1 MFRKFRYSKTY
12 IVIISITAFAEG
24 KLYSILSN
32 AKYLI
37 ENKHL
42 SYKIHWTFPTYFF
55 EKLKLNPEL
64 HEWFFKRLQNNED
77 IYIPST
83 YSGSPHE
90 YMLHDEIHVDLYW
103 ALKNP
108 FSSGYKD
115 LFKDTPPIFYIYN
128 MEKRR
133 KRVLELYRKLN
144 FNYIEGVRYARNNK
158 KYLVFYKNNCQFL
171 SEIQEPEI
179 RKKNIG
185 TLIYFHEIK
194 DIYNNQDLKN
204 FLLSL
209 KELDTNFYSTKIQN
223 LEGIKIATELLEIP
237 EFNSLKDQG
246 LILQF
251 QNKRLKEYQINEN
264 SLKEFLINKNFENHL
279 TNLEPITS
287 KNLEYNMEGN
297 FTLSHE
303 KYHVKFEAGKLSKI
317 KHKERN
323 AEFLDSC
330 KTYLKFS
337 SKKDITLEPAIESS
351 FSFSNENI
359 LGVRQ
364 YLNFDTQEKSIL
376 DFFLDESLASFF
388 ISIKIVWPSTLTFDN
403 KNLKIGNIND
413 LLEYSSLEIPIFEVD
428 KGTYLKITAR
438 YNDSDT
444 YEKIIETKKDIKGYI
459 NGTEF
464 LISKGSD
471 QSSNFFISF
480 LNIEKYIIYTI
491 NYKIEKRSSKRWFI
505 LNIGGSYNRVKS
517 EDLKNYSLSLNLL
530 LLPMNN
536 NFDNKIKI
544 NSKIKNLLFYPN
556 IKKMKIN
563 SHQ

>member
-1 MFRKFRYSKTY
+1 MFRKIRNSKTY
-12 IVIISITAFAEG
+12 IVIISITSFAEG

-37 ENKHL
+37 ESKNL

-55 EKLKLNPEL
+55 EILKSNAELN
-64 HEWFFKRLQNNED
+64 EWFFKRLKNNED

-108 FSSGYKD
+108 FKSGYKD
-115 LFKDTPPIFYIYN
+115 LFQDNPNTFYIYN
-128 MEKRR
+128 MEKLR
-133 KRVLELYRKLN
+133 KRVLDLYRKLN
-144 FNYIEGVRYARNNK
+144 FNYIEGIRTAKNNK

-171 SEIQEPEI
+171 EEIQEP
-179 RKKNIG
+179 N
-185 TLIYFHEIK
+185 TQNHNTDSLIYFHEIK
-194 DIYNNQDLKN
+194 DIYDNQILKN

-209 KELDTNFYSTKIQN
+209 KELDTNFYSIKIQN
-223 LEGIKIATELLEIP
+223 LEGKKINIELLETP
-237 EFNSLKDQG
+237 EFNSLKEQA

-251 QNKRLKEYQINEN
+251 QNQRLKEYQINEN
-264 SLKEFLINKNFENHL
+264 SLKEFLTNKNFEDQS

-303 KYHVKFEAGKLSKI
+303 KYHVKFEKGKLNKI
-317 KHKERN
+317 KYKERK

-330 KTYLKFS
+330 RTYIKIL
-337 SKKDITLEPAIESS
+337 SKKEIIIEPIIESS
-351 FSFSNENI
+351 FSFSNEKI
-359 LGVRQ
+359 VGIRQ
-364 YLNFDTQEKSIL
+364 YLDFNAKEKSII
-376 DFFLDESLASFF
+376 DFFLNEDLASFF
-388 ISIKIVWPSTLTFDN
+388 ISLKIVWPEIINYNN
-403 KNLKIGNIND
+403 KKIKTNDINY
-413 LLEYSSLEIPIFEVD
+413 LLEYSSLEIPIFEIE
-428 KGTYLKITAR
+428 KGTNLKITAR

-464 LISKGSD
+464 LISKGND
-471 QSSNFFISF
+471 QNSNFFISF

-491 NYKIEKRSSKRWFI
+491 NYKIEKKGFKRWFI
-505 LNIGGSYNRVKS
+505 LNIGGSYNRIKT
-517 EDLKNYSLSLNLL
+517 EDLQNYSLSLNLL
-530 LLPMNN
+530 LLPNNN
-536 NFDNKIKI
+536 NFDNKIKL
-544 NSKIKNLLFYPN
+544 NSKTKTLLFYPN
-556 IKKMKIN
+556 IKKNENK
-563 SHQ
+563 

>member
-1 MFRKFRYSKTY
+1 MLFRKFRRSNTY
-12 IVIISITAFAEG
+12 IVIISITAFAES

-32 AKYLI
+32 TKYLI
-37 ENKHL
+37 ENKKIY
-42 SYKIHWTFPTYFF
+42 YKIHWTFPTYFF
-55 EKLKLNPEL
+55 EILKLNPEL
-64 HEWFFKRLQNNED
+64 NEWFFKRLKNNED

-115 LFKDTPPIFYIYN
+115 LFKDNPPMFYIYK
-128 MEKRR
+128 MEKLR
-133 KRVLELYRKLN
+133 KKVLELYRKLN
-144 FNYIEGVRYARNNK
+144 FNYIEGIRYAKNKK

-171 SEIQEPEI
+171 SEIQDPEI
-179 RKKNIG
+179 RKNHIN
-185 TLIYFHEIK
+185 TLLYFHEIK
-194 DIYNNQDLKN
+194 EVYNNQELKN

-209 KELDTNFYSTKIQN
+209 KELDTNFYSIKIQN
-223 LEGIKIATELLEIP
+223 LEGTKIVTDFLEIP
-237 EFNSLKDQG
+237 EFNSLKEQA

-264 SLKEFLINKNFENHL
+264 SLKEFLTSKNFDNHSN
-279 TNLEPITS
+279 NLESITS

-297 FTLSHE
+297 FTLSHS
-303 KYHVKFEAGKLSKI
+303 KYNVKFEEGKLSKI
-317 KHKERN
+317 KYKERK

-330 KTYLKFS
+330 RTYFKVS
-337 SKKDITLEPAIESS
+337 SKKDIIIEPTIESS
-351 FSFSNENI
+351 FSFSNEKI

-364 YLNFDTQEKSIL
+364 YLNFNTKEKSII
-376 DFFLDESLASFF
+376 DFFLDENLASFF
-388 ISIKIVWPSTLTFDN
+388 ISIKIVWPSDIKLDDKLLKTTN
-403 KNLKIGNIND
+403 KNY

-428 KGTYLKITAR
+428 KETSIKITAR
-438 YNDSDT
+438 YNDYDT

-471 QSSNFFISF
+471 QNSNFFISF
-480 LNIEKYIIYTI
+480 LHIEKYIIYTI
-491 NYKIEKRSSKRWFI
+491 NYKIAKRGSKRWFI
-505 LNIGGSYNRVKS
+505 LNIGGSYNIVKT
-517 EDLKNYSLSLNLL
+517 EDLNDYSLSLNLL

-556 IKKMKIN
+556 IKNMKIN
-563 SHQ
+563 S